1 MLGYGSHDEILSL
14 QWMVQISLFQRQEIH
29 TETKKSL
36 IYSLEIPKGS
46 SYPICVSKD
55 PGGSSYTKIIKISLN
70 KDFWYANLLRSSQ

>member
-36 IYSLEIPKGS
+36 IYSLEIPKSS
-46 SYPICVSKD
+46 SYPLK
-55 PGGSSYTKIIKISLN
+55 LH
-70 KDFWYANLLRSSQ
+70 